1 MHLNTCAVDLNQA
14 TKDIIMAAS
23 QNSAERLAPASHL
36 FSRAYE
42 DFVNS
47 GMEMAG
53 NAQDPAAQSRIV
65 TELRSVSMMAS
76 KFLLATKSLVTDPNA
91 PNVKNLLAQAAR

>member
-1 MHLNTCAVDLNQA
+1 LT
-14 TKDIIMAAS
+14 AAS
-23 QNSAERLAPASHL
+23 QNTPQLMAPASHQ
-36 FSRAYE
+36 FSCAYE
-42 DFVNS
+42 DFVKS

-53 NAQDPAAQSRIV
+53 STKDPGSQSRIV

-91 PNVKNLLAQAAR
+91 PNVKNLLAQAARLQIETLAHLILS